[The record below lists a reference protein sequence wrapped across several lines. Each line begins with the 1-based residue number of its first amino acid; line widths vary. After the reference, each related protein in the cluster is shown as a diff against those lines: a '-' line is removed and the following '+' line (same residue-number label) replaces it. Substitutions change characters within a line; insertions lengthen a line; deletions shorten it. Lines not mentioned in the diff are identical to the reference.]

1 MENKHPLS
9 RATSSTGKGWGE
21 GRQGFGLS
29 NLRRSVK
36 ALASDSPAAPVPQR
50 VTYEATIERIVE
62 RAPDT
67 RSFFLRLP
75 PTQPFTFKPGQFI
88 SCLLPIEAQTVIRPY
103 SLASS
108 PDEFEL
114 VGSSPAATGHSDPTG
129 SARAGPTVRGPASLE
144 ICLNRVPGGAGS
156 AYLFGLG
163 IGATLRFTGPW
174 GTFTLDQA
182 PDAECVFIAD
192 GTGIAPIRP
201 MLRRAL
207 ASQSAHPL
215 RLHYAAASQAHLL
228 YADEFEGT
236 ARAHPRF
243 TFFPVLAAPLAE
255 AVERRYVGGDQ
266 DRSRHFYICG
276 VGDIVP
282 QLRDLLR
289 RAGYERRAVQYE
301 KW

>member
-1 MENKHPLS
+1 
-9 RATSSTGKGWGE
+9 
-21 GRQGFGLS
+21 
-29 NLRRSVK
+29 VK
-36 ALASDSPAAPVPQR
+36 ALESGSDSVRAGVTQR
-50 VTYEATIERIVE
+50 VTYEATIARIVE

-67 RSFFLRLP
+67 RSFFLRLSAR
-75 PTQPFTFKPGQFI
+75 QRFTFTPGQFV
-88 SCLLPIEAQTVIRPY
+88 SCLLPIDQQTMIRPY

-108 PDEFEL
+108 PEE
-114 VGSSPAATGHSDPTG
+114 PE
-129 SARAGPTVRGPASLE
+129 LE
-144 ICLNRVPGGAGS
+144 ICLNRVPGGPGS

-163 IGATLRFTGPW
+163 VGATLHFTGPW
-174 GTFTLDQA
+174 GTFTLAQP
-182 PDAECVFIAD
+182 PDAACVFIAD

-207 ASQSAHPL
+207 ASQSVHPL

-228 YADEFEGT
+228 YADEFEAAT
-236 ARAHPRF
+236 RTHPGF
-243 TFFPVLAAPLAE
+243 TFCPLLAAPLVE
-255 AVERRYVGGDQ
+255 EVERRYVHDDQ

-289 RAGYERRAVQYE
+289 GSGYERRAVQYE